1 MKVKENAFVFYLS
14 GIRDNDTAVSWW
26 LQRLYSDYDSMLF
39 KLPYTPP
46 YKDFSSIRNFQIQSR
61 FHPFTDTL
69 CRERLAVIDLS
80 EWIDPQA
87 QLDYL
92 EIFFQFLHDRR
103 SFYRFQYIFT
113 AGTASRSQIDPI
125 CRLACRYLEEGR
137 IHEDRTFTVP
147 EQLATFLQD
156 RYLLDDAV
164 AQQFARIFIRHG
176 EGPAQ
181 MDAVLRD
188 LVNRLYLP
196 QNKPL
201 SLSLLFSQMN
211 RIVNSKVFLL
221 YEKEITDWN
230 NERKQIVERSRVS
243 A

>member
-26 LQRLYSDYDSMLF
+26 LQRLYSEYDSMLF

-92 EIFFQFLHDRR
+92 EIFS
-103 SFYRFQYIFT
+103 SFSTTAAPSTAFNIFSQRELPAEAKST
-113 AGTASRSQIDPI
+113 PSAGLPAAIWRKAASMR
-125 CRLACRYLEEGR
+125 
-137 IHEDRTFTVP
+137 TVP
-147 EQLATFLQD
+147 
-156 RYLLDDAV
+156 LLCRNSWPPFCRTD
-164 AQQFARIFIRHG
+164 IFWTM
-176 EGPAQ
+176 Q
-181 MDAVLRD
+181 
-188 LVNRLYLP
+188 
-196 QNKPL
+196 
-201 SLSLLFSQMN
+201 
-211 RIVNSKVFLL
+211 
-221 YEKEITDWN
+221 
-230 NERKQIVERSRVS
+230 
-243 A
+243 